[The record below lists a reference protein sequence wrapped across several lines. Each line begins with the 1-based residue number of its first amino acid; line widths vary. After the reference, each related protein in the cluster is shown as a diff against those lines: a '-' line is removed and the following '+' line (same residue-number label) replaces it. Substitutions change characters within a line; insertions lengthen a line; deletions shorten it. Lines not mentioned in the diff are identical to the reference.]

1 MLFFLCL
8 NIVKLVRELP
18 TLANQLPCF
27 KRFNTGQLWSNQT
40 VHNSRRTLQS
50 WIYLAEERLDAVG
63 IANTLH
69 SRPPFLFFTSF
80 LFFSTEVPI
89 EEEVLQL
96 VEQKREDTRL
106 QSDQQFVAVA
116 VLG

>member
-1 MLFFLCL
+1 MSKYCEIGSRIADVSKSAAMFQAIQHGT
-8 NIVKLVRELP
+8 IVVEPNGTQFKKDVTKLDLSGWR
-18 TLANQLPCF
+18 T
-27 KRFNTGQLWSNQT
+27 TGRCGNCQ
-40 VHNSRRTLQS
+40 HPPQS
-50 WIYLAEERLDAVG
+50 F
-63 IANTLH
+63 
-69 SRPPFLFFTSF
+69 PPFLFFTSF